1 MKPSHRSVNTEG
13 TICLYFWG
21 VNAENVWWL
30 GSSDGVVVVRTD
42 KQSYGHTSFLITLLQ
57 LLYGKLAL
65 YNVAVDAEY
74 LRDLGLAIV
83 VVMVPIGKAI
93 SQ

>member
-42 KQSYGHTSFLITLLQ
+42 KQSYGHTSLPSDNSPTTFIWE
-57 LLYGKLAL
+57 A
-65 YNVAVDAEY
+65 
-74 LRDLGLAIV
+74 RSI
-83 VVMVPIGKAI
+83 
-93 SQ
+93 